1 MGGTAADAFNVDGN
15 SAITVLDGVAGA
27 DTFQFGQ
34 LFGSQP
40 TAAQDVALGDEIATV
55 DTTSGFLSAG
65 VNYATT
71 AYAGTGNAT
80 FTVYSNKA
88 TLKLFGEGGNNTFI
102 VQAFQI
108 VNTSSVATSNT
119 QINTG
124 NGNNLVEYNIN
135 APVAIDGGSGY
146 NTLVV
151 IGTEGNDTFV
161 ITKDGI
167 IGAGL
172 NVSYTNIS
180 KIEVDGLGGNDTF
193 DVLSTEPN
201 VVTVL
206 EGGSGSDTF
215 NVGGDVTTPVIALN
229 ANGTSGFINHDVS
242 SSDPE
247 YNGIFAPGISLSV
260 ASQTAGQVIV
270 NQNAGGTTVTQD
282 GTGTTD
288 ETSYTMAMGIA
299 PPTPTTIWYVSV
311 AAAPDPSADGGSS
324 VELSADGVNWSSALV
339 LTFDASAAAGS
350 ATDWNRTQTIY
361 VRATSTPLK
370 GDQTIEIMSSV
381 FSTTPITTGIAGFN
395 DIAISDVD
403 VDVVD
408 GGLPGLIVNLPPSG
422 LNVIEGS
429 STVVGTY
436 TTELTEAPAAGET
449 VTVTLTGDDSRLE
462 FSGPLKFTSANW
474 NIPQTV
480 TVTAVDD
487 GVVEG
492 ECWRRSRPP

>member
-1 MGGTAADAFNVDGN
+1 MSRTVQGVSGLPLRNMVDVDGGGGGDAYIVDMSGTSVNPNGTDYIIRIHDDGPPTDFNTLTINGAANIPNDFLLEQNYVADLQPGTNGTYLPDYERVNYDTTINLLHVLGGTAADAFNVDGN

-247 YNGIFAPGISLSV
+247 YNGIFSPASLFSV
-260 ASQTAGQVIV
+260 AS
-270 NQNAGGTTVTQD
+270 
-282 GTGTTD
+282 
-288 ETSYTMAMGIA
+288 
-299 PPTPTTIWYVSV
+299 
-311 AAAPDPSADGGSS
+311 
-324 VELSADGVNWSSALV
+324 
-339 LTFDASAAAGS
+339 
-350 ATDWNRTQTIY
+350 R
-361 VRATSTPLK
+361 
-370 GDQTIEIMSSV
+370 
-381 FSTTPITTGIAGFN
+381 
-395 DIAISDVD
+395 
-403 VDVVD
+403 
-408 GGLPGLIVNLPPSG
+408 
-422 LNVIEGS
+422 
-429 STVVGTY
+429 
-436 TTELTEAPAAGET
+436 
-449 VTVTLTGDDSRLE
+449 
-462 FSGPLKFTSANW
+462 
-474 NIPQTV
+474 PQ
-480 TVTAVDD
+480 A
-487 GVVEG
+487 
-492 ECWRRSRPP
+492 R